1 MEPLDLTEIG
11 RYTKSLFVDMTSDLH
26 SPPDQVIG
34 LDRSIGHIQGDHA
47 PGRVAVEVRRR
58 RGAQPSPIARMSEEN
73 IHTDPRSRPA
83 DGVKPCR
90 HGRIVKDRIVD
101 RYLLFSNIWFT
112 RKREADEKNL

>member
-47 PGRVAVEVRRR
+47 PGRVAVEVRRQ
-58 RGAQPSPIARMSEEN
+58 RGLSPLPSPGCQRRTFTLILVPGRLTGLN
-73 IHTDPRSRPA
+73 PA
-83 DGVKPCR
+83 GTVELSKT
-90 HGRIVKDRIVD
+90 G
-101 RYLLFSNIWFT
+101 
-112 RKREADEKNL
+112 